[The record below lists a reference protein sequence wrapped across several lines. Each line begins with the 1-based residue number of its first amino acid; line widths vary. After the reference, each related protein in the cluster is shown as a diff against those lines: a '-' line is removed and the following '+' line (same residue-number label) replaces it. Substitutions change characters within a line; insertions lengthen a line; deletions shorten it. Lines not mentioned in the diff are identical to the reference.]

1 MLDKNTKTQ
10 SEIDLEDIR
19 NRDCSD
25 EENSSE
31 EDINETMEKMQVAK
45 RQSPRDVQMDLFELE
60 EKRKL
65 LYRRAGIFQENA

>member
-31 EDINETMEKMQVAK
+31 EDIDETMEKMQVAK
-45 RQSPRDVQMDLFELE
+45 R
-60 EKRKL
+60 
-65 LYRRAGIFQENA
+65 